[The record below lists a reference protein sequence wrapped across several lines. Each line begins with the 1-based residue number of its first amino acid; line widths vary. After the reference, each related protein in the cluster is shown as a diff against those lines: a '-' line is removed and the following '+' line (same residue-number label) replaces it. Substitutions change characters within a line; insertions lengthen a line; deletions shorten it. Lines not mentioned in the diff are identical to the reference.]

1 MRRIMLIAGCIGS
14 CALGTAGV
22 AATPALAAAPEWGK
36 CVEVAKG
43 TGVYRGKNCLTVAAP
58 GRGKF
63 VWQAEPTAK
72 PKYALSIEGAT
83 LSSSG
88 GRVIKCESGEG
99 EGEYTG
105 AKTTSIA
112 KPLFSNCK
120 VTSEELPLFASY
132 CQNVGNFRGEITL
145 NEVVGEL
152 GYIEHALRTK
162 VGVDLKPKSGSAF
175 GLFECGGAS
184 EVTEHGM
191 GTGTFLEL
199 TGSVIGRI
207 KPINRPFEELFT
219 YFTAAGTK
227 QTPEQFEGGEV
238 DTLTVLNGLVAKTPE
253 PTSFTSINESLNE
266 EPVEIKG
273 R

>member
-1 MRRIMLIAGCIGS
+1 MLIAGCIGS

-72 PKYALSIEGAT
+72 PKYALSVEGAT

-88 GRVIKCESGEG
+88 GRVIKCESGEA

-105 AKTTSIA
+105 AKTTSI
-112 KPLFSNCK
+112 KKLLFDNCK
-120 VTSEELPLFASY
+120 VTSEELPLFASF
-132 CQNVGNFRGEITL
+132 CQNLGNFRGEITM
-145 NEVVGEL
+145 NELVGEL
-152 GYIEHALRTK
+152 GYIEHTERIK
-162 VGVDLKPKSGSAF
+162 VGLDIKPSSGSAF
-175 GLFECGGAS
+175 ALFECGGAS
-184 EVTEHGM
+184 ELTEHGM

-207 KPINRPFEELFT
+207 KPISRPFEETFT
-219 YFTAAGTK
+219 YFKASGGK
-227 QTPEQFEGGEV
+227 QEPEQFEGGEA
-238 DTLTVLNGLVAKTPE
+238 DTLTVLNGLTTKTPE
-253 PTSFTSINESLNE
+253 PSTFTGISEAINE
-266 EPVEIKG
+266 EPVEVKG
-273 R
+273 K

>member
-152 GYIEHALRTK
+152 GYIEHGLRTK